1 MTHVHVS
8 TESLVAFV
16 AGGLPAAGRV
26 EVAGRVR
33 DCVTCQQELAGWRTV
48 AAAAGAAV
56 PIRQPSPA
64 LLDAVL
70 TQVAPG
76 RVLRGRLGLVAALV
90 AGQVPLV
97 RRGIWAVSALLFGL
111 GAVVCLFR
119 HSQAGI
125 VLSLVAPLVAALG
138 VCLIYGPEVDPGLE
152 VTAATPT
159 SPWVVLL
166 ARLFLVAGY
175 DLVLA
180 VAVTWVVWSWGG
192 GPSFW
197 LLISAWLGPLA
208 LLSAVSLL
216 LAVWRGPTAGT
227 VAAFALWGVRA
238 LATGA
243 GDTEVLPAR
252 QAAFIAQ
259 AWATSAPVVATAAV
273 LGVAAVLMAGRRVRL
288 P

>member
-1 MTHVHVS
+1 MRHLHVS

-16 AGGLPAAGRV
+16 AGGLPAAGRI

-33 DCVTCQQELAGWRTV
+33 DCVTCQQELAGWRAA

-56 PIRQPSPA
+56 PVRQPPPE
-64 LLDAVL
+64 LPDAVL
-70 TQVAPG
+70 ARLTPAPMV
-76 RVLRGRLGLVAALV
+76 RRRLGLVAALV

-111 GAVVCLFR
+111 GAMVCLSR
-119 HSQAGI
+119 HSQAGM

-138 VCLIYGPEVDPGLE
+138 VCLVYGPEVDPGVE

-159 SPWVVLL
+159 SPWMVLL

-180 VAVTWVVWSWGG
+180 VAVTGVVWSRGD

-197 LLISAWLGPLA
+197 LLTSAWLGPLA

-216 LAVWRGPTAGT
+216 LAVWRGPTVGT

-243 GDTEVLPAR
+243 ADTAVLPAR

-259 AWATSAPVVATAAV
+259 AWGTSAPVVATAAV
-273 LGVAAVLMAGRRVRL
+273 LGAAAVLMADRRVRL
-288 P
+288 A